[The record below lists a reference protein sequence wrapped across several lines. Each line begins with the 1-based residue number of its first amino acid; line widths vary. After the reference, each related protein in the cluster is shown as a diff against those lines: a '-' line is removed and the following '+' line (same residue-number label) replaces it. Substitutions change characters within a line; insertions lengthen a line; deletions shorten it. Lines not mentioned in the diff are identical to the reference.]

1 MTAPLWS
8 EFLSTLTF
16 LLYVLFYY
24 KYCLGFCLKL
34 SIIST
39 VRSRC
44 CVSKNYKYCL
54 SFILFANVFFCT
66 KSNVF
71 FESWLWCTK
80 RDHILLISCPFVG
93 ILVSFILKMTTIIS
107 VRFQTCEKN
116 YYTYSFYYKYC
127 LEIFLKLSIISTIQS
142 QSQES
147 YRL

>member
-1 MTAPLWS
+1 M
-8 EFLSTLTF
+8 F
-16 LLYVLFYY
+16 LLYVLFHY
-24 KYCLGFCLKL
+24 KYCLNLFLNI

-39 VRSRC
+39 VRSQC
-44 CVSKNYKYCL
+44 CVSKNYKYCFYYKYCL

-93 ILVSFILKMTTIIS
+93 ILVSFILKMTTIS
-107 VRFQTCEKN
+107 AVRFQTWEKN

-127 LEIFLKLSIISTIQS
+127 LEIFLKISIISTVQS
-142 QSQES
+142 QSQER

>member
-1 MTAPLWS
+1 MVFWS
-8 EFLSTLTF
+8 KSYTLNF

-24 KYCLGFCLKL
+24 KYCLGFSLKL

-39 VRSRC
+39 VRSQC
-44 CVSKNYKYCL
+44 FVSKKYKYSFYYKYCL

-93 ILVSFILKMTTIIS
+93 ILVSFILKMTTIS
-107 VRFQTCEKN
+107 AVRFQTCEKN

-127 LEIFLKLSIISTIQS
+127 LEIFL
-142 QSQES
+142 
-147 YRL
+147 